1 MRPGSSGISGYPEM
15 SACSVTG
22 LAGGV
27 GEALDVHPLTK
38 EIPLDPHGLAADQA
52 DCLGRVVE
60 RVEQISGRTV
70 ADPAGGPGQRGDP
83 VPSRAGA
90 QGVHAA

>member
-1 MRPGSSGISGYPEM
+1 VCQRPGSSGISGYPET
-15 SACSVTG
+15 SARSVIDLTG
-22 LAGGV
+22 RV

-52 DCLGRVVE
+52 GCLGRVVE

-70 ADPAGGPGQRGDP
+70 ADPAG
-83 VPSRAGA
+83 
-90 QGVHAA
+90 